1 MRIRRKI
8 QLAGLAVAMVGGVS
22 GTAEAGDR
30 TISTAVDAPVV
41 TSNPDGSGIAGDVTI
56 TASGTITVE
65 AAEAGVTV
73 NSNNDV
79 SNAGSIVA
87 SDANNATGILL
98 QGGNSGTITNSG
110 AITLTETYVIADS
123 DSDGNL
129 DGNLAIGTNRHAI
142 FLQAGPTFTGDI
154 LSSGFI
160 TVEGNN
166 SSGITLNGL
175 LTGDLTV
182 SSALAIT
189 GENSFGVAIN
199 GGVTGDAVIT
209 GGGAVRG
216 QNSVGVHVNSAI
228 GGELS
233 VNGSWA
239 TTGYLSTTVPA
250 DQGTL
255 DSDDLEQGGSVLLV
269 NGNVAGG
276 VTIEGIGVENDI
288 DDDDDGEENE
298 ADDNVGAVLSSFGS
312 APVLH
317 FQADGSNLV
326 VGAGAEGYGLLVRGQ
341 VVANGLFNG
350 VEATGVRIEGDGL
363 GATAT
368 ITGGVSIDNSL
379 TANAS
384 EEIGR
389 AHV

>member
-65 AAEAGVTV
+65 AGEAGVTI
-73 NSNNDV
+73 NSSNDV
-79 SNAGSIVA
+79 SNAGSIVS

-98 QGGNSGTITNSG
+98 QGGNTGTVTNSG

-129 DGNLAIGTNRHAI
+129 DGNLASGTNRHGI

-154 LSSGFI
+154 LSSGFL

-166 SSGITLNGL
+166 SSGVTLNGL

-182 SSALAIT
+182 RSALAIT
-189 GENSFGVAIN
+189 GENSYGVAIN
-199 GGVTGDAVIT
+199 GGVTGDALVT
-209 GGGAVRG
+209 GGGAIRG
-216 QNSVGVHVNSAI
+216 QNSVGVHVNSAV
-228 GGELS
+228 GGEVS
-233 VNGSWA
+233 ISGSWA
-239 TTGYLSTTVPA
+239 TTGYLSTAVPT

-255 DSDDLEQGGSVLLV
+255 DPDDLEQGGSVLLV

-276 VTIEGIGVENDI
+276 ITI
-288 DDDDDGEENE
+288 
-298 ADDNVGAVLSSFGS
+298 A
-312 APVLH
+312 
-317 FQADGSNLV
+317 
-326 VGAGAEGYGLLVRGQ
+326 
-341 VVANGLFNG
+341 
-350 VEATGVRIEGDGL
+350 
-363 GATAT
+363 
-368 ITGGVSIDNSL
+368 SL
-379 TANAS
+379 A
-384 EEIGR
+384 
-389 AHV
+389 